1 MLKFS
6 PMRKNTKL
14 VKLLKAKGING
25 RNAYTFSMLA
35 GVACPGAKDCKS
47 QAVVQSDGTMRIRDG
62 KHTVYR
68 CFSASQEVLFPAV
81 YNQRK
86 HNLDEVRGCANKLD
100 KLVALIDQSLPQNAQ
115 LVRIHIS
122 GDFVTQNYFDAWCV
136 VAKRRPNC
144 QFYAYTKSLPFWV
157 KRRYIIPENFVL
169 TASRGGRYDYLIDGH
184 NLKEAI
190 VVGTIEQAN
199 DMGLPIDHTD
209 ELAMDRKVHKLAL
222 LVHGAMPIGSL
233 FQQYVKHNRNKSLD
247 KLVVV

>member
-6 PMRKNTKL
+6 PMGQNAKL

-62 KHTVYR
+62 KHTIFR

-86 HNLDEVRGCANKLD
+86 HNLDTIRACGNNLNKLI
-100 KLVALIDQSLPQNAQ
+100 VAIDESLPQNAQ

-184 NLKEAI
+184 NLREAL
-190 VVGTIEQAN
+190 VVGTIEQAEEL
-199 DMGLPIDHTD
+199 GLPIDHTD
-209 ELAMDRKVHKLAL
+209 ELAMDRSVHKFLL
-222 LVHGAMPIGSL
+222 LVHGSQGVNLPFNKYIKRG
-233 FQQYVKHNRNKSLD
+233 RNKSLH
-247 KLVVV
+247 LTG